1 MSKEC
6 KYKTIEELQLRRSSW
21 VTDTKE
27 QNMFDGIKDT
37 LTKLYTS
44 SGHFIFELLQNAE
57 DVSATSVTFNL
68 VHDRLIFEHNG
79 E

>member
-44 SGHFIFELLQNAE
+44 SGHFIEKLSIVV
-57 DVSATSVTFNL
+57 D
-68 VHDRLIFEHNG
+68 
-79 E
+79 